1 MADFKTHIT
10 ASTVLGVTYGA
21 GGYLLTDTPLAT
33 CLLAAG
39 LCSVSGLIPDLDSDS
54 STPVREGTAFAS
66 AVVPMLMLERFKEMG
81 LEGEALVLA
90 AGVIYIIV
98 RFGVA
103 EIFKRY
109 TVHRGMWHSLPAM
122 AICGLLT
129 FLIASGYRL
138 DLRLYKTGAV
148 VAGFFSHL
156 LLDELWSVDLK
167 GRRLKKSAGTA
178 IKLFSDNAWANI
190 STYGKLVVLI
200 GLTAWDPTLFGRLP
214 KHGLP
219 ASSVVRDRTATDELP
234 FEAATAQP
242 PIDNREFTASTEIS
256 VPR

>member
-39 LCSVSGLIPDLDSDS
+39 LCSVSGMIPDLDSDS
-54 STPVREGTAFAS
+54 GTPVREGTAFAA
-66 AVVPMLMLERFKEMG
+66 AVVPMLMLDRFRDMG
-81 LEGEALVLA
+81 LAPESMVLA
-90 AGVIYIIV
+90 AGVIYVVV

-129 FLIASGYRL
+129 FLIASGDRL

-167 GRRLKKSAGTA
+167 GVRLKKSAGTA
-178 IKLFSDNAWANI
+178 IKLFSDSAWANI
-190 STYGKLVVLI
+190 STYGKLIVLI

-214 KHGLP
+214 AEGLP
-219 ASSVVRDRTATDELP
+219 DAPIAQDEFNASEQPTPESDQE
-234 FEAATAQP
+234 FAATN
-242 PIDNREFTASTEIS
+242 DNRLQ
-256 VPR
+256 R